1 MQKKRTLFLCATM
14 ILLLIISACS
24 ANKKTTSIEH
34 EQLLWHD
41 TREKPFG
48 RFDYPN
54 ISKEE
59 GLSLL
64 KDKFKVKVPDMIAQ
78 AEALMEKEVA
88 TDGVKPGDSEYT
100 LYAEGD
106 ELRIQGY
113 YPFSKESQLETVA
126 AVEFTY
132 LFRREEKDVRLRTQ
146 SFSIV
151 NVGEKEAFTKEKFHT
166 LLEETAKIID
176 LPKTISDRS
185 IENFGK
191 TYQELDSRPAA
202 QRVKVYSNDEEM
214 TEKKRITQSIVAEF
228 SQKKELKGLQV
239 AIVDRTE

>member
-1 MQKKRTLFLCATM
+1 MATA
-14 ILLLIISACS
+14 LVLIVSACS
-24 ANKKTTSIEH
+24 VNKKTAAIEH
-34 EQLLWHD
+34 EQLLWHE

-48 RFDYPN
+48 RFDYPK
-54 ISKEE
+54 ISKKE

-64 KDKFKVKVPDMIAQ
+64 KNKFNVKVPDMITQ
-78 AEALMEKEVA
+78 AETLMEKEVV
-88 TDGVKPGDSEYT
+88 TDEVKADDPEYT

-113 YPFSKESQLETVA
+113 YPFSKENQLETVA
-126 AVEFTY
+126 MVEFTY
-132 LFRREEKDVRLRTQ
+132 LYTREEKDVRLRTQ

-151 NVGEKEAFTKEKFHT
+151 KAGEKELFTKEKFHT

-176 LPKTISDRS
+176 LPKTITDRS
-185 IENFGK
+185 IENFEK
-191 TYQELDSRPAA
+191 KYAQLEDRPAS

-214 TEKKRITQSIVAEF
+214 TEKKRITQSIIAEF
-228 SQKKELKGLQV
+228 DPQKELKGVQA